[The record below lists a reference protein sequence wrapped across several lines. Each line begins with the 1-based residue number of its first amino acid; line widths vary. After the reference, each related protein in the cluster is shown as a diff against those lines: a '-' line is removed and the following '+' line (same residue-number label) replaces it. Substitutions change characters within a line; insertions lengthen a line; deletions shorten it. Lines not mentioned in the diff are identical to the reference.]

1 MGYSG
6 NGAGEEFQM
15 TDFIFSWF
23 RSSVLQILII
33 VGPVLLVA
41 LVLGIIISI
50 LQVLTQIH
58 DPSVAFVPKFLVIM
72 LLVLFFGGTVVNVMV
87 RFFNGLVSAWQTL
100 P

>member
-1 MGYSG
+1 
-6 NGAGEEFQM
+6 M

-72 LLVLFFGGTVVNVMV
+72 LLFCFLVVL
-87 RFFNGLVSAWQTL
+87 S
-100 P
+100 

>member
-1 MGYSG
+1 
-6 NGAGEEFQM
+6 M
-15 TDFIFSWF
+15 TDFIFTWF

-58 DPSVAFVPKFLVIM
+58 DPSVAFVRSSWSSCFWFCFLVAP
-72 LLVLFFGGTVVNVMV
+72 
-87 RFFNGLVSAWQTL
+87 S
-100 P
+100 

>member
-1 MGYSG
+1 
-6 NGAGEEFQM
+6 M

-41 LVLGIIISI
+41 LILGIIISI